1 MRTWVGLPSTP
12 GELQKE
18 QSDEEA
24 RPYMNKRSGRRCRLR
39 RSEAR
44 INLCWVSVDV
54 DGSAECMRSFIFAG
68 AGIGGEDGIDVRLGE
83 AGGGSG

>member
-1 MRTWVGLPSTP
+1 VSIKTKG
-12 GELQKE
+12 G
-18 QSDEEA
+18 A
-24 RPYMNKRSGRRCRLR
+24 HFG
-39 RSEAR
+39 
-44 INLCWVSVDV
+44 NLCWVSSDV